1 MIARTRASTGTRHTV
16 ISTHSTDSN
25 VTVHAREANS
35 ARTIIADV
43 IGVVDVYCI
52 IITRTTV
59 GTRAGRTATVAYV
72 AFAMRTTEAVDARAL
87 VRRTTSRYHHLH
99 TRGAIL
105 TRL

>member
-16 ISTHSTDSN
+16 ISTHSTN
-25 VTVHAREANS
+25 NGVTIRARETNT
-35 ARTIIADV
+35 ARTVVSDV
-43 IGVVDVYCI
+43 IVVVDVYCI
-52 IITRTTV
+52 INTRTTV
-59 GTRAGRTATVAYV
+59 GTRAGRTATVTYV
-72 AFAMRTTEAVDARAL
+72 AFAMRTAETVDARAL